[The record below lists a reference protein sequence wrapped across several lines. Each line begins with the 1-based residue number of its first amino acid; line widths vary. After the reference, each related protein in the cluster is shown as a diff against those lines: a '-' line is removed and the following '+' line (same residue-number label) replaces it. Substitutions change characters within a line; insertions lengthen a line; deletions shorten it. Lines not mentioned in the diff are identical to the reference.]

1 MTRKKLIPLSKI
13 SVVHILE
20 SRDPLAELRIY
31 LDRWQG
37 IASIHA
43 GQVALGAAQLMLL
56 DGADNELID
65 LICDYWDALPDPH
78 GFHSREFLRNAF
90 AVAGPPQLERLLE
103 LVPDEPGM
111 ELAIAAEEA
120 RVMVHA
126 HAIAANVASHVP
138 AVRAAL
144 DDAIRAIRAYH
155 GVVELNPPA
164 SIDAIIAAERACA
177 VRLPDDYRALLTL
190 HDGMRLWDEAFLGT
204 LDYATATDLSSRAPM
219 EDDLVPLLRAGDDA
233 WLLYDPRRTRYLLR
247 ADDRT
252 AAVRGITE
260 FLGRLAQSARDAES
274 RLN

>member
-1 MTRKKLIPLSKI
+1 MKKQKLIPLSKI

-20 SRDPLAELRIY
+20 SADPLAELREY

-56 DGADNELID
+56 DDASMALID
-65 LICDYWDALPDPH
+65 LIVDYWDALPDPN
-78 GFHSREFLRNAF
+78 GFHTREFLRNAF
-90 AVAGPPQLERLLE
+90 AVADAPRLARLLE

-111 ELAIAAEEA
+111 ELAIAIEEA
-120 RVMVHA
+120 RVALHA
-126 HAIAANVASHVP
+126 HVIAAKVATHVP

-144 DDAIRAIRAYH
+144 DDAIRAVRDYH
-155 GVVELNPPA
+155 GIVELNPPA
-164 SIDAIIAAERACA
+164 SIDAIIAAERASA

-190 HDGMRLWDEAFLGT
+190 TDGMRLWDEAFLGT
-204 LDYATATDLSSRAPM
+204 LDFATATDLSSHAPM
-219 EDDLVPLLRAGDDA
+219 DDDLVPLLRAGDDA

-247 ADDRT
+247 AAHRT